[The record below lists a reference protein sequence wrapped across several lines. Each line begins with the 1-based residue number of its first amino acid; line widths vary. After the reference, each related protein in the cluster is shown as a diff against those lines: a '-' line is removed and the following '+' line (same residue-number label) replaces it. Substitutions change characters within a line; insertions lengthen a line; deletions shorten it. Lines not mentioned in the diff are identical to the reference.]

1 MSSSR
6 EAGVAV
12 LLIEELSDVKFIIN
26 DSLAFKEINQS
37 TITSVKSL
45 NKLYSVLVLKAV
57 IAIGNQMV
65 LIVDYNRLCL
75 FRFHLFALQLHMHL
89 SYSGCRLIISRWG
102 TLRWG
107 YIDSWDNDSRRI
119 LWKG

>member
-6 EAGVAV
+6 EAAV
-12 LLIEELSDVKFIIN
+12 LLIEELSDIKFIIN

-37 TITSVKSL
+37 TITSVKSF

-75 FRFHLFALQLHMHL
+75 FRFHLFTINPHL
-89 SYSGCRLIISRWG
+89 
-102 TLRWG
+102 
-107 YIDSWDNDSRRI
+107 I
-119 LWKG
+119 LS